1 MAKKVLIVGGVA
13 GGASAACRLRR
24 LDESAEIIMFE
35 RDGYISFANCGLP
48 YHIGETIAERSKL
61 IIQTPQS
68 MYNRFRID
76 VRNFSYVSAIHP
88 ETKTVTV
95 QSAEKGEYEESY
107 DVLVLSPGAAPLK
120 PSLPGLDG
128 SRVYTLR
135 SIMDTDRIKAEV
147 DAKNAKTAVVVGGG
161 FIGMEMAENLRDRGL
176 EVTLVEAMDQV
187 MPPFDKDMAIL
198 LAKELHDHGVK
209 LRLGDALAGIEE
221 KDDQAVVCL
230 ASGKQLLAD
239 MVVLAIG
246 VRPDTGFLQ
255 GSGIQLGPKGHIVVD
270 EQLCTNLPDVYAV
283 GDAIQVKD
291 FVTGEDTAIPLAGPA
306 NKQGRIVADVIA
318 GLPGSYKAT
327 QGSSVVKVFGLTA
340 ACTGANEKTLA
351 RLGIP
356 YQVIMSHPFSHASY
370 YPGATQLYCKMLF
383 GPEGQIYGGQI
394 IGREGVEKRVDV
406 LATVMRLGGKVTD
419 LTELELCYA
428 PPYSSA
434 KDPVNFLGYI
444 AENVLTGK
452 SRLATWQ
459 QTFQRDPETSILL
472 DVRTVAEYERDHVEG
487 AVNIPVDELRER
499 LDELDQ
505 SKTIYEYCMVGIRA
519 HAAYRILAQ
528 NGFDVY
534 NITGGWKTYTALRFD
549 PNQD

>member
-221 KDDQAVVCL
+221 KDDQAVVSL
-230 ASGKQLLAD
+230 ASGKQLSAD

-246 VRPDTGFLQ
+246 VRPDTEFLQ

-270 EQLCTNLPDVYAV
+270 EQLRTNLPDVYAV

-327 QGSSVVKVFGLTA
+327 QGSSVVKVFDLTA
-340 ACTGANEKTLA
+340 ACTGANEKTLD

-459 QTFQRDPETSILL
+459 QTFRRDPETSILL

-499 LDELDQ
+499 LDELDK

-519 HAAYRILAQ
+519 HVAYRILAQ

-534 NITGGWKTYTALRFD
+534 NITGGWKTYTSLRFD

>member
-120 PSLPGLDG
+120 PSLAGLDG

-198 LAKELHDHGVK
+198 LEKELHDHGVK
-209 LRLGDALAGIEE
+209 LRLGDTLAGIEE
-221 KDDQAVVCL
+221 KDDQAVISL
-230 ASGKQLLAD
+230 ASGKQLSAD

-270 EQLCTNLPDVYAV
+270 EQLRTNLPDVYAV

-327 QGSSVVKVFGLTA
+327 QGSSVVKVFDLTA
-340 ACTGANEKTLA
+340 ACTGANEKTLD

-459 QTFQRDPETSILL
+459 QTFRRDPETSILL

-499 LDELDQ
+499 LDELDK

-519 HAAYRILAQ
+519 HVAYRILAQ

-534 NITGGWKTYTALRFD
+534 NITGGWKTYTSLRFD

>member
-221 KDDQAVVCL
+221 KDDQAVVSL
-230 ASGKQLLAD
+230 ASGKQLSAD

-270 EQLCTNLPDVYAV
+270 EQLRTNLPDVYAV

-327 QGSSVVKVFGLTA
+327 QGSSVVKVFDLTA
-340 ACTGANEKTLA
+340 ACTGANEKTLD

-459 QTFQRDPETSILL
+459 QTFRRDPETSILL

-499 LDELDQ
+499 LDELDK

-519 HAAYRILAQ
+519 HVAYRILAQ

-534 NITGGWKTYTALRFD
+534 NITGGWKTYTSLRFD

>member
-221 KDDQAVVCL
+221 KDDQAVVSL
-230 ASGKQLLAD
+230 ASGKQLSAD

-270 EQLCTNLPDVYAV
+270 EQLRTNLPDVYAV

-327 QGSSVVKVFGLTA
+327 QGSSVVKVFDLTS
-340 ACTGANEKTLA
+340 ACTGANEKTLD

-459 QTFQRDPETSILL
+459 QTFRRDPETSILL

-499 LDELDQ
+499 LDELDK

-519 HAAYRILAQ
+519 HVAYRILAQ

-534 NITGGWKTYTALRFD
+534 NITGGWKTYTSLRFD

>member
-221 KDDQAVVCL
+221 KDDQAVVSL
-230 ASGKQLLAD
+230 ASGKQLSAD

-270 EQLCTNLPDVYAV
+270 EQLRTNLPDVYAV

-327 QGSSVVKVFGLTA
+327 QGSSVVKVFDLTA
-340 ACTGANEKTLA
+340 ACTGANEKTLD

-499 LDELDQ
+499 LDELDK

-519 HAAYRILAQ
+519 HVDYLILAQ

-534 NITGGWKTYTALRFD
+534 NITGGWKTYTSLRFD

>member
-120 PSLPGLDG
+120 PSLAGLDG

-198 LAKELHDHGVK
+198 LEKELHDHGVK

-221 KDDQAVVCL
+221 KDDQAVISL
-230 ASGKQLLAD
+230 ASGKQLSAD

-270 EQLCTNLPDVYAV
+270 EQLRTNLPDVYAV

-327 QGSSVVKVFGLTA
+327 QGSSVVKVFDLTA
-340 ACTGANEKTLA
+340 ACTGANEKTLD

-459 QTFQRDPETSILL
+459 QTFRRDPETSILL

-499 LDELDQ
+499 LDELDK

-519 HAAYRILAQ
+519 HVAYRILAQ

-534 NITGGWKTYTALRFD
+534 NITGGWKTYTSLRFD

>member
-135 SIMDTDRIKAEV
+135 SIMDTDRITAEV

-221 KDDQAVVCL
+221 KDDQAVVSL
-230 ASGKQLLAD
+230 ASGKQLSAD

-270 EQLCTNLPDVYAV
+270 EQLRTNLPDVYAV

-327 QGSSVVKVFGLTA
+327 QGSSVVKVFDLTA
-340 ACTGANEKTLA
+340 ACTGANEKTLD

-459 QTFQRDPETSILL
+459 QTFRRDPETSILL

-487 AVNIPVDELRER
+487 AINIPVDELRER
-499 LDELDQ
+499 LDE
-505 SKTIYEYCMVGIRA
+505 
-519 HAAYRILAQ
+519 
-528 NGFDVY
+528 
-534 NITGGWKTYTALRFD
+534 
-549 PNQD
+549 

>member
-209 LRLGDALAGIEE
+209 LCLGDALAGIEE
-221 KDDQAVVCL
+221 KDDQAVVSR
-230 ASGKQLLAD
+230 ASGKQLSAD

-270 EQLCTNLPDVYAV
+270 EQLRTNLPDVYAV

-327 QGSSVVKVFGLTA
+327 QGSSVVKVFDLTA
-340 ACTGANEKTLA
+340 ACTGANEKT
-351 RLGIP
+351 
-356 YQVIMSHPFSHASY
+356 
-370 YPGATQLYCKMLF
+370 
-383 GPEGQIYGGQI
+383 
-394 IGREGVEKRVDV
+394 
-406 LATVMRLGGKVTD
+406 
-419 LTELELCYA
+419 
-428 PPYSSA
+428 
-434 KDPVNFLGYI
+434 
-444 AENVLTGK
+444 
-452 SRLATWQ
+452 
-459 QTFQRDPETSILL
+459 
-472 DVRTVAEYERDHVEG
+472 
-487 AVNIPVDELRER
+487 
-499 LDELDQ
+499 
-505 SKTIYEYCMVGIRA
+505 
-519 HAAYRILAQ
+519 
-528 NGFDVY
+528 
-534 NITGGWKTYTALRFD
+534 
-549 PNQD
+549 

>member
-221 KDDQAVVCL
+221 KDDQAVVSL
-230 ASGKQLLAD
+230 ASGKQLSAD

-270 EQLCTNLPDVYAV
+270 EQLRTNLPDVYAV

-327 QGSSVVKVFGLTA
+327 QGSSVVKVFDLTA
-340 ACTGANEKTLA
+340 ACTGANEKTLD

-459 QTFQRDPETSILL
+459 QTFRRDPETSILL

-487 AVNIPVDELRER
+487 AINIPVDELRER
-499 LDELDQ
+499 LDELDK

>member
-221 KDDQAVVCL
+221 KDDQAVVSL
-230 ASGKQLLAD
+230 ASGKQLSAD

-270 EQLCTNLPDVYAV
+270 EQLRTNLPDVYAV

-327 QGSSVVKVFGLTA
+327 QGSSVVKVFDLTA
-340 ACTGANEKTLA
+340 ACTGANEKTLD

-406 LATVMRLGGKVTD
+406 LATVMRLGGKVPD

-459 QTFQRDPETSILL
+459 QTFRRDPETSILL

-499 LDELDQ
+499 LDELDK

-519 HAAYRILAQ
+519 HVAYRILAQ

-534 NITGGWKTYTALRFD
+534 NITGGWKTYTSLRFD

>member
-198 LAKELHDHGVK
+198 LEKELHDHGVK

-221 KDDQAVVCL
+221 KDDQAVISL
-230 ASGKQLLAD
+230 ASGKQLSAD

-270 EQLCTNLPDVYAV
+270 EQLRTNLPDVYAV
-283 GDAIQVKD
+283 GDAIQVQD

-327 QGSSVVKVFGLTA
+327 QGSSVVKVFDLTA
-340 ACTGANEKTLA
+340 ACTGANEKTLD

-459 QTFQRDPETSILL
+459 QTFRRDPETSILL

-499 LDELDQ
+499 LDELDK

-519 HAAYRILAQ
+519 HVAYRILAQ

-534 NITGGWKTYTALRFD
+534 NITGGWKTYTSLRFD